1 VVDVW
6 FHPEARAEYLDA
18 LTWYQMRSPQTSAQ
32 FEVEVERAL
41 DLIKSNPTTF
51 PKYDD
56 EHRYVGLRRYPYSV
70 IYRYQP
76 DEIYVV
82 AIAHSSRAAGYRQVR
97 S

>member
-1 VVDVW
+1 MVDVW

-18 LTWYQMRSPQTSAQ
+18 LTWYQTRSPQASAQ
-32 FEVEVERAL
+32 FEAEVERAL

-56 EHRYVGLRRYPYSV
+56 EHRYIGLRRYPYSV
-70 IYRYQP
+70 IYRFQP
-76 DEIYVV
+76 GEIYVV
-82 AIAHSSRAAGYRQVR
+82 AIAHSSRAAGYWQGR